1 MKLELISPKNNAS
14 EDGRELWDGK
24 FYSLLYG
31 VNKYTTAFLAMPTIA
46 ALTPKDIEVSITD
59 ENIERIDFDKQVDLV
74 GITCSTWLARAY
86 EIADEFRRRG
96 VTVVL
101 GGIHPSMLPYEA
113 IEHADAVVIGEAE
126 NVWRN
131 LIEDFRENKLRQ
143 FYKSSELPE
152 LENLPIPRWDLLK
165 NDRYFYHTIQTTR
178 GCPYDC
184 EFCTVKAMFGGKY
197 RYKPVKDTIR
207 EPRHYWI

>member
-1 MKLELISPKNNAS
+1 MKLELISPKNNAN
-14 EDGRELWDGK
+14 EDRRELWDGK

-31 VNKYTTAFLAMPTIA
+31 VNKYSPAFLALPTIA
-46 ALTPKDIEVSITD
+46 ALTPEDIEVNIND
-59 ENIERIDFDKQVDLV
+59 ENIEEIDFDKRVDLV
-74 GITCSTWLARAY
+74 GVTCNTWLAPRAY

-101 GGIHPSMLPYEA
+101 GRIHPSMLPYEA

-152 LENLPIPRWDLLK
+152 LENLPVPRWDLLNNRK
-165 NDRYFYHTIQTTR
+165 YFYHTI
-178 GCPYDC
+178 
-184 EFCTVKAMFGGKY
+184 
-197 RYKPVKDTIR
+197 
-207 EPRHYWI
+207 